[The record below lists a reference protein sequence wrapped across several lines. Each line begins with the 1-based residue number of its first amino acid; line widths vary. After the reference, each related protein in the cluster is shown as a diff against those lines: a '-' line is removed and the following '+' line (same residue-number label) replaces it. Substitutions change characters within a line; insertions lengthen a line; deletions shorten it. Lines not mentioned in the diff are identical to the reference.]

1 MLPGATELM
10 LILAVAALVFGAERI
25 TSAARSS
32 GKAVGEYRKER
43 EKLEQEIETVT
54 GVEVGE
60 DEEDADGNDDER

>member
-10 LILAVAALVFGAERI
+10 ILLAVAALVFGADRVE
-25 TSAARSS
+25 SVARSS

-43 EKLEQEIETVT
+43 EQIEQELEEVT

-60 DEEDADGNDDER
+60 KDGDDGDGAPR